1 MHALKVWTWSIKK
14 NYQGS
19 ERELRKKKKKKR
31 IGKKYL
37 MLVDCRQ
44 PLAHS
49 LPNPRRRKT
58 HCLVLKVEWFPKFLI
73 RSFVLCFFYINLFDI
88 VGDSSSPLR

>member
-1 MHALKVWTWSIKK
+1 MEHKK
-14 NYQGS
+14 KITKAVRENS
-19 ERELRKKKKKKR
+19 EKKKKKKKKKKE
-31 IGKKYL
+31 KKYL

-58 HCLVLKVEWFPKFLI
+58 HCLALKVEWFPKFLI
-73 RSFVLCFFYINLFDI
+73 RSFVLSFVLCFFYINLFDI